1 MAKKT
6 NSPPMTISVTYDLND
21 LPTAQHKAGLA
32 GLLLQIDHLRGRG
45 QLAPEYEFDEQCP
58 DTKVTIHWTKAATDS
73 IFDAIYDAEIIRVPV
88 KKKWNGATAIA
99 EEEVEETVDGKTKKV
114 KVFVYEVVQ
123 PKGTFLQQ
131 YIINSPD
138 SWMKLWRDMLW
149 NIPRGNPQS
158 RQPFEERA
166 NGTTCK
172 EGPAAWSDL
181 QKIEKARLK
190 GLCVTDSVAGSLW
203 LGAQANN
210 AECITFDGR
219 LDQTLLLH
227 FWCLTTLIFV
237 PQVISIHGESE
248 FTGYALAIPEVCS
261 LPVFMNTY
269 RRLLTQLPGDTRDFR
284 PARAVI
290 DVAAQG
296 ALEYAESLTRL
307 VQEDVRKT
315 SVRKAIN
322 SLEFFHMAKIGNN
335 VKTLASGRIVP
346 RDELLRKYEFI
357 VGKSGEKPP
366 FGNPLFR
373 RGLILALLNGIPW
386 FRPFGRL
393 FAEWPH
399 HFFVQTDKSPS
410 RLSWFWS
417 DAREKLSQEFENMN
431 QSPDELPSDPQ
442 AMLIKLVH
450 RLVRNYVTERAK
462 ARSGIDPEKFKA
474 GDRIDWDALPKAFYD
489 ERKKVGESLFLEFR
503 SRRDQAFID
512 HFAQTLFSSKQYLSE
527 EQLTTL
533 GHALLK
539 QTDDVKTITLMSLSA
554 NS

>member
-1 MAKKT
+1 MAKQV
-6 NSPPMTISVTYDLND
+6 NSVPMTVSVTYDLND

-32 GLLLQIDHLRGRG
+32 GLLLQIDHMRGQG
-45 QLAPEYEFDEQCP
+45 QLAPEYAFDEQSP
-58 DTKVTIHWTKAATDS
+58 DTKVTIHWTSAATDS
-73 IFDAIYDAEIIRVPV
+73 VFDAIYDAQRVLVRV
-88 KKKWNGATAIA
+88 KSKWTGATAVA
-99 EEEVEETVDGKTKKV
+99 EEDVEETVDGKMKKV

-131 YIINSPD
+131 YIVNSPD
-138 SWMKLWRDMLW
+138 SWLKLWRDMLW
-149 NIPRGNPQS
+149 SIPRGNPQS
-158 RQPFEERA
+158 RQPFEQRA

-172 EGPAAWSDL
+172 EGPAAWNDL

-190 GLCVTDSVAGSLW
+190 GQFVTGPVAGSLW
-203 LGAQANN
+203 LGAQAIN
-210 AECITFDGR
+210 AEGISFDGR

-227 FWCLTTLIFV
+227 FWCLTTMIFV
-237 PQVISIHGESE
+237 PQVISIDGESE
-248 FTGYALAIPEVCS
+248 FTGYALAIPEVSS
-261 LPVFMNTY
+261 LPLFMKAY
-269 RRLLTQLPGDTRDFR
+269 RRLLAQLPGETRGFR

-290 DVAAQG
+290 DLAAQG
-296 ALEYAESLTRL
+296 ALEYADNLTRL
-307 VQEDVRKT
+307 VQDDVQKT
-315 SVRKAIN
+315 SVRKAMN
-322 SLEFFHMAKIGNN
+322 SLEFFHVAKIGNN

-346 RDELLRKYEFI
+346 RDEVLRKYEFI
-357 VGKSGEKPP
+357 VGKTGEQPP

-373 RGLILALLNGIPW
+373 RGLILALLTGMPW
-386 FRPFGRL
+386 YRPFSSL

-417 DAREKLSQEFENMN
+417 DAREKFSQEFESMN
-431 QSPDELPSDPQ
+431 QSPDDSPSDPQ
-442 AMLIKLVH
+442 SLLIKLVH
-450 RLVRNYVTERAK
+450 QVVRNYVNERTK

-474 GDRIDWDALPKAFYD
+474 GEKIEWNALPKEFFE

-527 EQLTTL
+527 GQLTTL
-533 GHALLK
+533 GQALLN
-539 QTDDVKTITLMSLSA
+539 QTDDVKTLTLISLSA